1 MENCKVDRYQTCL
14 PQDRWQDTPRTSKS
28 PLLRVSW
35 QLLVH
40 NLLHHNKNK
49 NHLMPLGV
57 RLCSFSR
64 WCISENRE
72 SLLVLSGSFLLL
84 TWQGPTMWENDHLT
98 NQNGRRSQCFDP
110 STIGISIWTQNT
122 WIIIEATIVMINF
135 RWTIAVPI
143 FVQGLAVCLAPY
155 LLLLEK
161 WNV

>member
-49 NHLMPLGV
+49 NHLMTTMCSLVVFSADVSV
-57 RLCSFSR
+57 RIAIAF
-64 WCISENRE
+64 WCCQA
-72 SLLVLSGSFLLL
+72 SFLLL
-84 TWQGPTMWENDHLT
+84 TWQGPSMWENDHLT

-110 STIGISIWTQNT
+110 STRGISIWTQNT
-122 WIIIEATIVMINF
+122 WIIIKATIVMINF